1 MQQRQQRT
9 NWNGRNLEL
18 PFKRKKTTQL
28 TLRRSS
34 WADGGVRESTKRL
47 D

>member
-1 MQQRQQRT
+1 MRKHL
-9 NWNGRNLEL
+9 NHGRSRDGLDLLSE
-18 PFKRKKTTQL
+18 RKDTTQL
-28 TLRRSS
+28 TLRRRS